1 MEIINVVDA
10 GWGISPHHVATRFK
24 DLGTEGATDGVKT
37 LYIEIAP
44 GGRIMPHAH
53 GAEVLFVLEGQGRF
67 SIGSEE
73 AAIQPGDR
81 IIVPRGRVQA
91 VINEGATPLRLL
103 AVQPPGGAK
112 YFGAKFIDLLRRI
125 FT

>member
-1 MEIINVVDA
+1 MEIINVADA
-10 GWGISPHHVATRFK
+10 NWGTSPHHVATRFK

-37 LYIEIAP
+37 LYIEITP

-53 GAEVLFVLEGQGRF
+53 GAEVFFVLDGRGRF
-67 SIGSEE
+67 SVGNEE
-73 AAIQPGDR
+73 AAIRAGDR

-91 VINEGATPLRLL
+91 VINEGETPLRLL
-103 AVQPPGGAK
+103 AIQPPSGTK
-112 YFGAKFIDLLRRI
+112 YFWVKFVDLLRRV

>member
-10 GWGISPHHVATRFK
+10 AWGTSPHHVATRFK

-37 LYIEIAP
+37 LYVEIAP

-53 GAEVLFVLEGQGRF
+53 GAEVFFVLEGHGRF
-67 SIGSEE
+67 SVGSKE
-73 AAIQPGDR
+73 AAIRSGDR

-91 VINEGATPLRLL
+91 VINEGEGPLRLL
-103 AVQPPGGAK
+103 AIQPPSGPR

-125 FT
+125 FL